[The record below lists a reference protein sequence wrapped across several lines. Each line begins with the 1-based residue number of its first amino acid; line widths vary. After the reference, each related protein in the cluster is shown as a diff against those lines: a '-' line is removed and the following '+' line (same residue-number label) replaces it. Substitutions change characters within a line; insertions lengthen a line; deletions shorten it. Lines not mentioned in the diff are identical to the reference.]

1 VQYRVAVV
9 SCRAS
14 VVSLLPSVSYITPKH
29 LTFDMSAS
37 TLLGIYS
44 TTTRPCFCCCL
55 SDFWTT
61 RCPRC
66 PAALDAFNAKA
77 AAAQASNNKVVQ
89 YISICCGVS
98 SDAAR
103 AMLELEDG
111 SMRWSSLPH
120 YCMVNE
126 TDKETAKREL
136 NFAYVPFYVV
146 LGGDGKIVLKGGIHD
161 FDWNALEQLLL
172 QAAASE
178 NGKETMAPVEESS
191 ATNENADKEAPPVVA
206 PAAPVFVLE
215 DMDF

>member
-1 VQYRVAVV
+1 
-9 SCRAS
+9 
-14 VVSLLPSVSYITPKH
+14 
-29 LTFDMSAS
+29 
-37 TLLGIYS
+37 
-44 TTTRPCFCCCL
+44 
-55 SDFWTT
+55 
-61 RCPRC
+61 
-66 PAALDAFNAKA
+66 
-77 AAAQASNNKVVQ
+77 
-89 YISICCGVS
+89 
-98 SDAAR
+98 
-103 AMLELEDG
+103 MLELEDG

-120 YCMVNE
+120 YCMLNE

-146 LGGDGKIVLKGGIHD
+146 LRGDGKIVLKGGIHD